1 MQWKVCEHACSG
13 WMQSHASV
21 AHTAAFFKA
30 KVLHRD
36 ISVGNIIIHNGEGLL
51 IDWDLSVVMDKKSKR
66 RRQER
71 TVRTFRPCM
80 PTSF

>member
-1 MQWKVCEHACSG
+1 
-13 WMQSHASV
+13 MQSHASV

-51 IDWDLSVVMDKKSKR
+51 IDWDLAVVTDKQSGPKR
-66 RRQER
+66 KER

-80 PTSF
+80 PTSL